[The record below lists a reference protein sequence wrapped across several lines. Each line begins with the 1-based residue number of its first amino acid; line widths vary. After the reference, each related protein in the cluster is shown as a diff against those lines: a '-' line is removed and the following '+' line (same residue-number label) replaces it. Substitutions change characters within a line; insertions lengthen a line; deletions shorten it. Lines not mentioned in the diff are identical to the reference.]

1 MKNDIEE
8 KEERIT
14 ELGMQRRKLEEY
26 HDGIKL
32 TLENQIKK
40 LKGKI
45 SSLKKEINQ
54 LKDIPQPESS
64 EEEEVLELKFA
75 Q

>member
-1 MKNDIEE
+1 
-8 KEERIT
+8 
-14 ELGMQRRKLEEY
+14 MQRRKLEEY